1 MFGFGCFMMFVS
13 CVVMIVQAAISLAS
27 VLEEKKNALSLHDS
41 PLRKRS
47 SSKNRLRKSSF
58 KKAVA
63 GAYAPIDQEEG
74 ESSRQ
79 RNKKPCSTCHKSET
93 FKGEKQMNQASIVGQ
108 MEKAFRQSMIPLG
121 SAAAESK
128 EKGRLGC
135 LTGTTGSQVC
145 LLLRVV
151 IHKTSSTYREKCT

>member
-1 MFGFGCFMMFVS
+1 MHS
-13 CVVMIVQAAISLAS
+13 AYTTA
-27 VLEEKKNALSLHDS
+27 

-128 EKGRLGC
+128 DYA
-135 LTGTTGSQVC
+135 GTT
-145 LLLRVV
+145 
-151 IHKTSSTYREKCT
+151 IDMSSHYASTWQELKNININHYEII